1 MNTNRPVPPIHGPFI
16 ATRTPLSRRRFL
28 HGTGVALALP
38 FLEAMQPRFARAA
51 ESSSALAPG
60 AKPRRMFAICNNLG
74 LLPNQFFPRES
85 GRDYKLS
92 PYLKHLEEH
101 RKDFTV
107 FSGVSHPSV
116 DGGHPADICFLTCAP
131 HPASS
136 SFRNTISLDQL
147 MAERIGNQT
156 RFPSITLAVN
166 TRARSL
172 SSTSTGVAI
181 PPEDKASDV
190 FKQLFLQGTE
200 AEVQAK
206 ISDIDTGRSIL
217 DTVSGDVKDL
227 QRSVSSRDKERL
239 DQYFS
244 SVRDLES
251 RLKVTRGWEQK
262 PKPVVKAPVPVD
274 PNSPAQFTE
283 RVRVM
288 FDLARLAFE
297 TDSSRLI
304 TLLLSSVTTPVVELP
319 DFAIKDGYHDLSHHG
334 NSPDKLA
341 QLRAIEEWHIKLL
354 AKLYTDLK
362 GVREGEDSLFERTM
376 VLYGSQFGSAAS
388 HVCTNMPVIFGGGGF
403 KHGQHLAFDSEKNYP
418 LPNLFVSML
427 HRMGIQD
434 DRFAS
439 STGTMRGLEMT

>member
-1 MNTNRPVPPIHGPFI
+1 MTTNRNVASNYGPFI
-16 ATRTPLSRRRFL
+16 ATRTPVSRRRFL
-28 HGTGVALALP
+28 QGTGVALSLP
-38 FLEAMQPRFARAA
+38 LLDAMLPRFARGA
-51 ESSSALAPG
+51 ESSSPMAPG

-74 LLPNQFFPRES
+74 LLPDQFFPKEG
-85 GRDYKLS
+85 GRDYKMS
-92 PYLKHLEEH
+92 PYLKHLEGH

-172 SSTSTGVAI
+172 SCTSTGVAI

-200 AEVQAK
+200 AEVQTK
-206 ISDIDTGRSIL
+206 IRDIDTGRSIL
-217 DTVSGDVKDL
+217 DTVAGDVKDL
-227 QRSVSSRDKERL
+227 ERTLSNRDKERL

-274 PNSPAQFTE
+274 PNSPAHFTE

-297 TDSSRLI
+297 TDSTRLI

-362 GVREGEDSLFERTM
+362 GVREGDEALFDRTM

-403 KHGQHLAFDSEKNYP
+403 KHGQHLAFDTEKNYP